1 MNIGDLVKAQVKLLH
16 FTEKY
21 GPAGN
26 LRFAEPETEVKE
38 FVGVVYGTEGN
49 VVGIY
54 TTCGKEIAPEIDDVT
69 LLSKAN

>member
-1 MNIGDLVKAQVKLLH
+1 MNIGDLVKAQVKFLH
-16 FTEKY
+16 FKSS
-21 GPAGN
+21 GK
-26 LRFAEPETEVKE
+26 LRFEEPETEVKE

-69 LLSKAN
+69 LLSKAD

>member
-1 MNIGDLVKAQVKLLH
+1 MNIGDLVKAQVK
-16 FTEKY
+16 FFYFEEADK
-21 GPAGN
+21 
-26 LRFAEPETEVKE
+26 EVKE

-54 TTCGKEIAPEIDDVT
+54 TTCGKEYAIEIDDVT